1 MKKTTI
7 LWLVG
12 ISAFALQCLL
22 VGLSFASVCP
32 MSAAVNFACGLLPL
46 VFVPVLCPLIYR
58 HGVKVW
64 NRRRIYPPWNLI
76 SWGVVIAG
84 QVCLACIN
92 FFVLI
97 WGIVWFL
104 SVFFPSAE
112 ISSLMNLLYIVADMF
127 YRGLIFWTF
136 GKLFL
141 FILPCGPGSSAGLSA
156 SSSAKNTQPKQRRSL
171 QTACFYCPIGI
182 MR

>member
-104 SVFFPSAE
+104 SVFFTSAE

-141 FILPCGPGSSAGLSA
+141 FILPGGPGSSAGMSA
-156 SSSAKNTQPKQRRSL
+156 SS
-171 QTACFYCPIGI
+171 
-182 MR
+182 

>member
-58 HGVKVW
+58 HGSQSLE
-64 NRRRIYPPWNLI
+64 PP
-76 SWGVVIAG
+76 
-84 QVCLACIN
+84 
-92 FFVLI
+92 
-97 WGIVWFL
+97 
-104 SVFFPSAE
+104 P
-112 ISSLMNLLYIVADMF
+112 D
-127 YRGLIFWTF
+127 
-136 GKLFL
+136 
-141 FILPCGPGSSAGLSA
+141 LSA
-156 SSSAKNTQPKQRRSL
+156 LEPHFLGRGYCRSGMSGL
-171 QTACFYCPIGI
+171 Y
-182 MR
+182 

>member
-1 MKKTTI
+1 MKKITI

-32 MSAAVNFACGLLPL
+32 MSAVISFGCGLLPL

-76 SWGVVIAG
+76 SWGVIIAG

-92 FFVLI
+92 FFRFDL
-97 WGIVWFL
+97 GRRL
-104 SVFFPSAE
+104 VFVRLF
-112 ISSLMNLLYIVADMF
+112 SLCGNFVADESPLHC
-127 YRGLIFWTF
+127 RGHVLSGTDLLDVRKAF
-136 GKLFL
+136 
-141 FILPCGPGSSAGLSA
+141 PVCSARRSR
-156 SSSAKNTQPKQRRSL
+156 KQRRYVRLVLSEKTPFFVNGVFL
-171 QTACFYCPIGI
+171 LSNWNNALI
-182 MR
+182 

>member
-1 MKKTTI
+1 M
-7 LWLVG
+7 WLVG

-32 MSAAVNFACGLLPL
+32 MSAVVNFACGLLPL

-76 SWGVVIAG
+76 SWGVIIAG

-92 FFVLI
+92 FFRFDLGRRLVFVRL
-97 WGIVWFL
+97 
-104 SVFFPSAE
+104 FFPLWK
-112 ISSLMNLLYIVADMF
+112 I
-127 YRGLIFWTF
+127 
-136 GKLFL
+136 
-141 FILPCGPGSSAGLSA
+141 
-156 SSSAKNTQPKQRRSL
+156 RR
-171 QTACFYCPIGI
+171 
-182 MR
+182 

>member
-32 MSAAVNFACGLLPL
+32 MSAVIGFACGLLPL

-58 HGVKVW
+58 HGIKVW

-76 SWGVVIAG
+76 SWGVIIAG

-97 WGIVWFL
+97 WGVVWFL
-104 SVFFPSAE
+104 SVFF
-112 ISSLMNLLYIVADMF
+112 SLCGNFVADESPLHC
-127 YRGLIFWTF
+127 RGHVLSGTDLLDVRKAF
-136 GKLFL
+136 
-141 FILPCGPGSSAGLSA
+141 PVCSARRSR
-156 SSSAKNTQPKQRRSL
+156 KQRRHVRLVLSEKK
-171 QTACFYCPIGI
+171 TAEKNAVLCKRRFFIVKLE
-182 MR
+182 

>member
-1 MKKTTI
+1 MKKITI

-12 ISAFALQCLL
+12 ISAFALHCLL

-32 MSAAVNFACGLLPL
+32 MSAVVNFACGLLPL

-64 NRRRIYPPWNLI
+64 NRRRIYPPWNLT
-76 SWGVVIAG
+76 SWRVIIAG

-97 WGIVWFL
+97 WGVVWFL
-104 SVFFPSAE
+104 SVFFPSVE
-112 ISSLMNLLYIVADMF
+112 ISSLMNLLCIVADMF

-141 FILPCGPGSSAGLSA
+141 FVLPGGTGNSAGMSA
-156 SSSAKNTQPKQRRSL
+156 SS
-171 QTACFYCPIGI
+171 
-182 MR
+182 

>member
-32 MSAAVNFACGLLPL
+32 MSAVIGFACGLLPL

-58 HGVKVW
+58 HGIKVW

-76 SWGVVIAG
+76 SWGVIIAG
-84 QVCLACIN
+84 QVCRLKRKKTAEKTP
-92 FFVLI
+92 FFVNGVFLLSNWNNALI
-97 WGIVWFL
+97 
-104 SVFFPSAE
+104 
-112 ISSLMNLLYIVADMF
+112 
-127 YRGLIFWTF
+127 
-136 GKLFL
+136 
-141 FILPCGPGSSAGLSA
+141 
-156 SSSAKNTQPKQRRSL
+156 
-171 QTACFYCPIGI
+171 
-182 MR
+182 